1 MKWKVWQNFQKEGLR
16 RGDNSPGSCVQ
27 MRGAQ
32 QKPTSSWHRPE
43 GAPPD
48 ARCVHRCW
56 GGCEVGTGHR
66 GGCGEQGGSPVR

>member
-27 MRGAQ
+27 MRGAR

-43 GAPPD
+43 GAPP
-48 ARCVHRCW
+48 
-56 GGCEVGTGHR
+56 
-66 GGCGEQGGSPVR
+66 